1 MWWIIAGIVIIGFV
15 FVWLFVRGADL
26 KNCNSYARMVEDEQ
40 QEKAVAQIDKK
51 KK

>member
-1 MWWIIAGIVIIGFV
+1 MWWIIAGIVIIV
-15 FVWLFVRGADL
+15 FAFIWLFVRGADL

-40 QEKAVAQIDKK
+40 QEKAVAQINKK